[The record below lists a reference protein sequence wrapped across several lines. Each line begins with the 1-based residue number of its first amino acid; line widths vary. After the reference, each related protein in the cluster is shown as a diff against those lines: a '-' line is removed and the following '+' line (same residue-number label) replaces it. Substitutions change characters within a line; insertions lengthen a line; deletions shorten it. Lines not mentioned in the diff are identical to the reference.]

1 MGREALL
8 VLESVPFVESG
19 LGGDLG
25 VITWKW
31 AKLGLLLVVGDGW
44 MGRSCLV
51 GWGSRSCL
59 VVLLKR
65 YFPHPSGVSR
75 V

>member
-51 GWGSRSCL
+51 GWG
-59 VVLLKR
+59 
-65 YFPHPSGVSR
+65 G
-75 V
+75 